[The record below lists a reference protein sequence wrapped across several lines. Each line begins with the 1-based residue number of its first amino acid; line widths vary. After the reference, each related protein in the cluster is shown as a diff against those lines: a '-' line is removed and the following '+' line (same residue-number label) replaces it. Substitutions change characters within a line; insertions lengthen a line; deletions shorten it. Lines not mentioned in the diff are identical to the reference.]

1 MSSLPV
7 CVAAGGSLLL
17 VLALYFSVVGIKGR
31 LKRLVDDQ
39 GALPH
44 KVTSKNLL

>member
-7 CVAAGGSLLL
+7 CVAAGGSLLI

-39 GALPH
+39 GALSH
-44 KVTSKNLL
+44 KVTSNNLL